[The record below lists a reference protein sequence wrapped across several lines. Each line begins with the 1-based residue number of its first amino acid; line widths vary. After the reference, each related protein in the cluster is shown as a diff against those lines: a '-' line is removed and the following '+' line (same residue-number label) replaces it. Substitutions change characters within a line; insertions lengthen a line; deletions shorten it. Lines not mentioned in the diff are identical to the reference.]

1 MAELV
6 VKYRDYAKQK
16 KAMLTEK
23 HDKRLFENILLAHMM
38 NLFNAN
44 LLTADET
51 RKHIVWFREDI

>member
-16 KAMLTEK
+16 KAKLSEK

-51 RKHIVWFREDI
+51 RKYIV